1 MADSANDDARTLT
14 IAEAQALADRLR
26 ARATSVVL
34 NDMPELQADLRL
46 ALRIIS
52 GFTNLRREI
61 ARAAESTHDAV
72 IRRHLLDLLGQQR

>member
-52 GFTNLRREI
+52 GFTNLHREI